1 MPRHVLVV
9 DDSALIRQV
18 VQLGLSG
25 RGWRV
30 TPAGSGAEGLE
41 LAEREPPD
49 VILLDVVM
57 PDLDGPAT
65 LSALRAAERTRDVP
79 VVFLTGTAE
88 EDDVRRLRKLG
99 AAGVIG
105 KPFAP
110 AALPDLLASAVG
122 WAA

>member
-79 VVFLTGTAE
+79 VVFLTGHGDISMA
-88 EDDVRRLRKLG
+88 VG
-99 AAGVIG
+99 A
-105 KPFAP
+105 
-110 AALPDLLASAVG
+110 AVG